1 MSELPKMD
9 PTTLLPVAA
18 EVMKA
23 AVSDPSARPAR
34 TELAKAA
41 HTVAK
46 AINVALLPLAAVNYG
61 YDKAKQYFESR
72 FERDLQETMVDVA
85 PENVT
90 EPKASL
96 AGPILQRLAFAH
108 DEYAL
113 RTMYLNLLASG
124 MDTSRANAAH
134 PAYVDVISQLTSEE
148 ATILC
153 DALAPFDPKPIVQI
167 RLSIPPGAGYLLLY
181 NHLLP
186 LADPATLSP
195 IENDRLPVMVDN
207 WIRLGLVHVDYG
219 QMLTGSTMYDWV
231 RARPEFQRLEA
242 LHKPSAHMTFGHGYM
257 RRTAFGADFARVVA
271 LSKIPRAIATYPAP
285 ASVG

>member
-1 MSELPKMD
+1 
-9 PTTLLPVAA
+9 
-18 EVMKA
+18 MKA
-23 AVSDPSARPAR
+23 AASDPSARPAR

-85 PENVT
+85 PENIT

-96 AGPILQRLAFAH
+96 AGPILQGLAFAH
-108 DEYAL
+108 DEDAL

-167 RLSIPPGAGYLLLY
+167 RLSIPSGAGYMLLY

-207 WIRLGLVHVDYG
+207 WIRLGLVQVDYG
-219 QMLTGSTMYDWV
+219 QMLTGPTMYDWV

-242 LHKPSAHMTFGHGYM
+242 LQRPSAHMTFGHGYM

-271 LSKIPRAIATYPAP
+271 LSKTPRAIATYPAP